1 MQFNTNKT
9 FFHDLKD
16 NTTISYDDL
25 FIYVVGIE
33 PVLLNSSFN
42 NTKEFLFNLTKAL
55 YYDIN
60 LTLNDLNNQAG
71 DSSSI
76 NVFNNSPKNILEL
89 IEGIYKSKSKIT
101 LFTSGTTGQPK
112 KITHSVLNLFREVRK
127 SEKFKDNIWA
137 FAYNPTHM
145 AGLQVFFQAL
155 SNVNPIHNIF
165 EYSKKDIITIIN
177 KYKITNISATPTFY
191 RLLVPLKDPIKSIQ
205 NASLGGEKSSTD
217 LIQKIS
223 NSFPNAKVLNIYA
236 STEAGTLFSTSG
248 SSFKILPSKINLVKI
263 VNGELLIHK
272 SLLGERQ
279 GIESQEVWFKS
290 GDMVEIINPETNQF
304 VFSSRKNEMINV
316 GGNNVNPIEI
326 ETIIDEIP
334 GVKKSYVFGKPNPI
348 LGNML
353 YVKIQL
359 HRHDITELSIKQY
372 LNNKLERFQIP
383 RRIEFVEQLSLT
395 RSGKLKRNL

>member
-1 MQFNTNKT
+1 MQSNTNKT

-16 NTTISYDDL
+16 NTTVSYDDL
-25 FIYVVGIE
+25 FSYVVGIE
-33 PVLLNSSFN
+33 PVLLNSFFN
-42 NTKEFLFNLTKAL
+42 NTKDFLFNLTKAL
-55 YYDIN
+55 YYNIN
-60 LTLNDLNNQAG
+60 ITLNDVNNQVDDATSFK
-71 DSSSI
+71 D
-76 NVFNNSPKNILEL
+76 FNNNPKNISEL
-89 IEGIYKSKSKIT
+89 IEGISKSKSKIT

-112 KITHSVLNLFREVRK
+112 KITHSVSNLFREVRK
-127 SEKFKDNIWA
+127 SEKFKENVWA

-155 SNVNPIHNIF
+155 SNKNIIHNIF
-165 EYSKKDIITIIN
+165 EYPKNDIITVIN

-191 RLLVPLKDPIKSIQ
+191 RLLVPLKDPIVSVK
-205 NASLGGEKSSTD
+205 NVSLGGEKSSTD
-217 LIQKIS
+217 LIKKIS
-223 NSFPNAKVLNIYA
+223 NSFPNAKILNIYA

-248 SSFKILPSKINLVKI
+248 SYFKILPSKINLVKI

-272 SLLGERQ
+272 SLLGEHQ
-279 GIESQEVWFKS
+279 GIEFKEVWYQS
-290 GDMVEIINPETNQF
+290 GDMVQIINPQTNEF
-304 VFSSRKNEMINV
+304 VFTSRKNEMINV

-334 GVKKSYVFGKPNPI
+334 GVKKSYVYGKPNPI

-359 HRHDITELSIKQY
+359 NIDNITELSIKQY

-383 RRIEFVEQLSLT
+383 RRIEFVKQLSLT